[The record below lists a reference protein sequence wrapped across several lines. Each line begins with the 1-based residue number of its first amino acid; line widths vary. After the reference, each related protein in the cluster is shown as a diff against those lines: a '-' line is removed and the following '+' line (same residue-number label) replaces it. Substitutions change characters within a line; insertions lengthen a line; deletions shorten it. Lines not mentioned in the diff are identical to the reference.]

1 MLDKNCDFIHNI
13 GIQFNTNKT
22 GKGGIMITH
31 DNIWDAIDEI
41 ARENNVSPSRMAIN
55 CGLDATTFNKSKRCD
70 AFGKSRFPSLRTITK
85 VLNEQ
90 NMSMA
95 DFGAICDRQSHEA
108 TE

>member
-1 MLDKNCDFIHNI
+1 
-13 GIQFNTNKT
+13 
-22 GKGGIMITH
+22 MITH

-41 ARENNVSPSRMAIN
+41 AHENNVSPSRMAIN
-55 CGLDATTFNKSKRCD
+55 CGLDATTFNKSKRYD
-70 AFGKSRFPSLRTITK
+70 AFGKLRFPSLRTIAK

-95 DFGAICDRQSHEA
+95 DFGAICDRQSREA